1 MYEWDERKNHA
12 NLEKH
17 GLSFELAAEIFSGP
31 VLIGDDPRRY
41 ETAHGVERRHIAI
54 GEVEGIIVIVVVFT
68 MRNETKRIISA
79 RKANRDEREA
89 YKAWLEVRS
98 GG

>member
-1 MYEWDERKNHA
+1 MYEWDERKNRA

-31 VLIGDDPRRY
+31 VLTGDDPRRY
-41 ETAHGVERRHIAI
+41 ETAHGVEQRHIAI
-54 GEVEGIIVIVVVFT
+54 GEIGGVVVIVVVFT
-68 MRNETKRIISA
+68 MRDERKRIISA
-79 RKANRDEREA
+79 RKANGNEREA
-89 YKAWLEVRS
+89 YKAWLEARS